1 MRPEPPA
8 GSMDSLADIKDA
20 FERSVYRTPRLLLV
34 EDDETDVIFIR
45 RCLSRHGGDV
55 PLTVARDGREA
66 LQLLREG
73 GVERP
78 YVILTD
84 LNMPGMSG
92 HEMIDEIRGDEDL
105 KHSGIFVL
113 SSSRLAG
120 DIQRAYENNVAGYLT
135 KQVPAEELSR
145 NVGMVFDYCA
155 AVHLPG

>member
-1 MRPEPPA
+1 MPPETLTRA
-8 GSMDSLADIKDA
+8 MDTLADMEDA

-34 EDDETDVIFIR
+34 EDDETDVIFIE
-45 RCLSRHGGDV
+45 RCRNRHGADV
-55 PLTVARDGREA
+55 PLTVARDGKEA

-73 GVERP
+73 DVERP

-92 HEMIDEIRGDEDL
+92 HEMIDEIRRDENL
-105 KHSGIFVL
+105 KHSVIFVL

-145 NVGMVFDYCA
+145 NIGMVFDYCA
-155 AVHLPG
+155 SVHLPG

>member
-1 MRPEPPA
+1 MRPDPQARSVDTP
-8 GSMDSLADIKDA
+8 ADIEDA

-34 EDDETDVIFIR
+34 EDDETDVIFIE
-45 RCLSRHGGDV
+45 RCLNRHGTDV

-73 GVERP
+73 NVERP

-92 HEMIDEIRGDEDL
+92 HEMIDEIRSDMQL
-105 KHSGIFVL
+105 KHSVIFVL
-113 SSSRLAG
+113 SSSRLTG

-135 KQVPAEELSR
+135 KQVPAEQLSR